1 MVHQRNKA
9 ESKKTE
15 FMKNI
20 RKYAIDYKITEP
32 DQPNHN
38 FAEGVICKVRKVRKK
53 WFKGYPISVVGH

>member
-1 MVHQRNKA
+1 MVHKRNKA

-38 FAEGVICKVRKVRKK
+38 FLLKVLFARLGRLGRNGLRVIPLV
-53 WFKGYPISVVGH
+53 